1 MKYVVFEI
9 TNKTL
14 ITGSAVFDNLADA
27 RAWARENG
35 WHRIVSLKNGK
46 YHADHKL
53 R

>member
-9 TNKTL
+9 ISNGL

-35 WHRIVSLKNGK
+35 WHRIVGLKNGK
-46 YHADHKL
+46 YHADYKL